1 MRLAASFAFTAGF
14 YLWSAVLL
22 ILALPL
28 LAGPRAGV
36 IWLLQT
42 WNSGLVVMLR
52 GLCGVRVE
60 IRGREH
66 LPKGAALIA
75 MKHQCMFDAM
85 GLWHDL
91 PGACYVLKKSLM
103 LIPLFGWFA
112 AKARMIVVDRQGH
125 AKALRQM
132 MSDAKLRVKEGRQV
146 IIFPEGT
153 RKKPGAPTDYKPGVA
168 GLYRELDLPVIPVAT
183 NAGVHWSALTK
194 TPGTIVYEFLAPIGP
209 GLKRAEFMRTLEE
222 RLEAA
227 STALVGE

>member
-36 IWLLQT
+36 IWLLQL

-103 LIPLFGWFA
+103 LIPLFGLFA

-132 MSDAKLRVKEGRQV
+132 MSDAALRVKEGRQV

-153 RKKPGAPTDYKPGVA
+153 RKKPGAPADYKPGVA
-168 GLYRELDLPVIPVAT
+168 GLYHQELPLFRFRNGLFRPLEVLRAHRTHRPLLQQPPPVHRAHHRLLHRQLP
-183 NAGVHWSALTK
+183 
-194 TPGTIVYEFLAPIGP
+194 
-209 GLKRAEFMRTLEE
+209 
-222 RLEAA
+222 A
-227 STALVGE
+227 SPSDS

>member
-1 MRLAASFAFTAGF
+1 MILARSFAFLMFF
-14 YLWSAVLL
+14 YVWSAALL
-22 ILALPL
+22 ILAFPL
-28 LAGPRAGV
+28 LAGPRGGV
-36 IWLLQT
+36 IWLLQL
-42 WNSGLVVMLR
+42 WNSGLVVALR

-66 LPKGAALIA
+66 IPSGAALIA

-85 GLWHDL
+85 GLWHHL
-91 PGACYVLKKSLM
+91 PQACYVLKKSLLM
-103 LIPLFGWFA
+103 IPLFGWFTM
-112 AKARMIVVDRQGH
+112 KARMIVVDRQGH
-125 AKALRQM
+125 AKALRKM
-132 MSDAKLRVKEGRQV
+132 LADAALRIREGRQV

-183 NAGVHWSALTK
+183 NAGMHWSALTK
-194 TPGTIVYEFLAPIGP
+194 TPGTIVYEFLAPIAP

-227 STALVGE
+227 STALLGE

>member
-1 MRLAASFAFTAGF
+1 MILIRSTAFLVLF
-14 YLWSAVLL
+14 YLWSATLL
-22 ILALPL
+22 ILAAPL
-28 LAGPRAGV
+28 LAGPRTGV
-36 IWLLQT
+36 VWLLQL

-52 GLCGVRVE
+52 GVCGVRVE
-60 IRGREH
+60 VRGREH
-66 LPKGAALIA
+66 IPKGAALIA

-85 GLWHDL
+85 GLWHHL
-91 PGACYVLKKSLM
+91 PQACYVLKKSLLM
-103 LIPLFGWFA
+103 IPLFGWFTM
-112 AKARMIVVDRQGH
+112 KARMIVVDRQGH
-125 AKALRQM
+125 AKALRKM
-132 MSDAKLRVKEGRQV
+132 LADAALRIQEGRQV